1 LIPSPALA
9 PTGPSTAAGARE
21 RDRVRASGALVFR
34 RSGTIHTLSYD
45 YEGQLTQITQG
56 QNTTD
61 FVYDALGRRYSR
73 TAGGTTTVFFY
84 AGN

>member
-1 LIPSPALA
+1 
-9 PTGPSTAAGARE
+9 
-21 RDRVRASGALVFR
+21 VFR